1 MNLKIERR
9 KVWID
14 HMIIMTIS
22 CHRPQVSSANRHY
35 IVTMWSQ
42 SCFSCPKVV
51 SKLSKSCLKLSQGCL
66 QFFQSFLKVV
76 PNLSWS
82 TFSEI
87 LIFSEDSVL
96 PGESFRVRLISYV
109 DRRRWI
115 NSSWH
120 GSTFKVESLFG
131 LRCWQEVR
139 AGLKE
144 KVAWSSRIT
153 SPQRCEAKSKH

>member
-35 IVTMWSQ
+35 IVTMWSH
-42 SCFSCPKVV
+42 SCSSCPKVF
-51 SKLSKSCLKLSQGCL
+51 SKLSKSCLKLSQDCL
-66 QFFQSFLKVV
+66 QVFQSFLKVV
-76 PNLSWS
+76 PNLSGS
-82 TFSEI
+82 TFSGI
-87 LIFSEDSVL
+87 LIFSEDRVL
-96 PGESFRVRLISYV
+96 PGESFKVRLISYV
-109 DRRRWI
+109 DRRRWVD
-115 NSSWH
+115 SSWW
-120 GSTFKVESLFG
+120 GPTFKVESLFG

-144 KVAWSSRIT
+144 KVASSSNRWDSNA
-153 SPQRCEAKSKH
+153 SPRWR